1 MEDNKKLVATAYA
14 ELNYLEKKDSSN
26 LDDKYSNAGDNN
38 YTKYARDCFPSLQGY
53 SWCCMFVWWC
63 FYKTFGET
71 QAKSM
76 VGDKTAKCSVMADNM
91 AKLGCKKIEDKNI
104 QIGDIVF
111 FKNPISH
118 IGIVYSVGSNSFTTI
133 EGNTSQS
140 SSSSSVNEVVAN
152 GGGVFIRA
160 YNYGIERIN
169 CFYRP
174 KYASVSKT
182 ETVQNSVSAKNA
194 TTDSVVQKN
203 EITDTESN
211 YVIRAT
217 NVNIRAGAG
226 TEYKKLGMETKGYK
240 FIKKGEAKDS
250 NGYVWF
256 NFKYNNDN
264 GYIRSDFV
272 GLDT

>member
-63 FYKTFGET
+63 FYKTFGNE
-71 QAKSM
+71 AKNI
-76 VGDKTAKCSVMADNM
+76 VGESTAKCSVMAERM
-91 AKLGCKKIEDKNI
+91 AKIGCKKIEDKNI
-104 QIGDIVF
+104 QVGDIVF

-140 SSSSSVNEVVAN
+140 NSSSSVNEVVAN

-160 YNYGIERIN
+160 YNYDIERIN

-182 ETVQNSVSAKNA
+182 ETIQSSKNA
-194 TTDSVVQKN
+194 TTESAKSSDSAISN
-203 EITDTESN
+203 N

-226 TEYKKLGMETKGYK
+226 TEYKKLGMETKGYR

-256 NFKYNNDN
+256 NFKYNNVN

>member
-1 MEDNKKLVATAYA
+1 MSDDVKKLIATAYG

-26 LDDKYSNAGDNN
+26 LDDKYTNAGDNN

-63 FYKTFGET
+63 FEKTFG
-71 QAKSM
+71 ANNAVVM
-76 VGDKTAKCSVMADNM
+76 VGEKTAKCSVMAERM
-91 AKLGCKKIEDKNI
+91 QKLGCQKVSSP
-104 QIGDIVF
+104 QVGDIVF

-118 IGIVYSVGSNSFTTI
+118 IGIVYSVGTSSFTTI

-140 SSSSSVNEVVAN
+140 KSSGSVNQVVAN

-182 ETVQNSVSAKNA
+182 ETVQNSV
-194 TTDSVVQKN
+194 VQKN
-203 EITDTESN
+203 GTTDTKKN
-211 YVIRAT
+211 YVIKAT
-217 NVNIRAGAG
+217 NVNIRGGAG
-226 TEYKKLGMETKGYK
+226 TEYEKLGMETKGYK
-240 FIKKGEAKDS
+240 FVKLEQKYSTDKWLWYMFNYKGMK
-250 NGYVWF
+250 GW
-256 NFKYNNDN
+256 
-264 GYIRSDFV
+264 IRSDFV
-272 GLDT
+272 KIDD